1 MKNLYTILLCLLFS
15 GTLFTI
21 QAQDAQQLKDVPE
34 VSTDKVEVYY
44 FHNERRCATCNA
56 VEDVTE
62 AALDEYYSEQLKAG
76 TVTFQSL
83 NIEEDANEA
92 LAKELRI
99 SGQTL
104 LIIINGKKKD
114 LTNDA
119 FMYARSNPEK
129 LMEKIHK
136 TIGNI

>member
-1 MKNLYTILLCLLFS
+1 MKNFYTILLCLLFS
-15 GTLFTI
+15 GTFFTI
-21 QAQDAQQLKDVPE
+21 QAQDAQQLKNVQE
-34 VSTDKVEVYY
+34 VSTEKVKVYY

-56 VEDVTE
+56 VEEVTKT
-62 AALDEYYSEQLKAG
+62 ALNEYYPEQLKAG

-83 NIEEDANEA
+83 NIEEDVNEA

-136 TIGNI
+136 TIGTI

>member
-15 GTLFTI
+15 GTLFTV